1 MPLIIIV
8 GLPSSGKT
16 SRTNELKEY
25 FERQLNKS
33 VDIVSDINFN
43 IDKNDYYSGYLLE
56 GGPEGTLEYIYLFV
70 FSIGK
75 RERA

>member
-16 SRTNELKEY
+16 NRTNELKEY

-33 VDIVSDINFN
+33 VDIVSDTNFN
-43 IDKNDYYSGYLLE
+43 IDKNVYYSGN
-56 GGPEGTLEYIYLFV
+56 
-70 FSIGK
+70 
-75 RERA
+75 